1 MYAVIR
7 TGGKQARVTNGDRV
21 RVEKL
26 PGEVGDRVEI
36 AEVLL
41 LGGEGAEKVGTPLV
55 AGARVVG
62 TITAQARGP
71 KLLLFKMKRRK
82 GYRRKQ
88 GHRQSYTE
96 IRIDGI
102 EG

>member
-7 TGGKQARVTNGDRV
+7 TGGKQARVTNGDRI

-26 PGEVGDRVEI
+26 PGAVGDRVELG
-36 AEVLL
+36 EVLL

-62 TITAQARGP
+62 TITAQDRAAKVVG
-71 KLLLFKMKRRK
+71 FKMKRRK
-82 GYRRKQ
+82 GYRRKF

>member
-7 TGGKQARVTNGDRV
+7 TGGKQARVTNGDLV

-26 PGEVGDRVEI
+26 PGEIGDRVELG
-36 AEVLL
+36 EVLM
-41 LGGEGAEKVGTPLV
+41 LGDEGDARVGTPLV
-55 AGARVVG
+55 SGARVVG

-71 KLLLFKMKRRK
+71 KLLTFKMKRRK

>member
-7 TGGKQARVTNGDRV
+7 TGGKQVRVSPGEAV

-26 PGEVGDRVEI
+26 PGEVGQAVEL
-36 AEVLL
+36 AEVLMV
-41 LGGEGAEKVGTPLV
+41 GGEGVPKVGTPLL
-55 AGARVVG
+55 AGAKVTG
-62 TITAQARGP
+62 IITAQDRGP
-71 KLLLFKMKRRK
+71 KITIFKMKRRK
-82 GYRRKQ
+82 GYRRKM

-96 IRIDGI
+96 IRVEKI